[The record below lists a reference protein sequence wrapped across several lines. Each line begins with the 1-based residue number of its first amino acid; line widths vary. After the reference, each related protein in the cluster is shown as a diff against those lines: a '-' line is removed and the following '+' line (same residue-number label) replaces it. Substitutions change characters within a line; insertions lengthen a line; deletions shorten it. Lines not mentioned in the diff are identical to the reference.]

1 MFSEALKWEHWPEM
15 CKNVI
20 IACDS
25 MLNNI
30 NSRGLSN
37 FKRVTSNH
45 PGDTSKY
52 IFSTVEKCL
61 KRTSET

>member
-1 MFSEALKWEHWPEM
+1 M